1 MRCATAMSA
10 CCATFTIPVYFDR
23 LDSLY
28 LDGGMTAAGRARY
41 FQNHLFA
48 RLRYHTRLLLQTA
61 HLLLGIFRGVSEPHL
76 RREYFSRLRKVI
88 RRRFDP
94 AVLQVYAVRFTMH
107 YRYYRT
113 AAEMRGADAR
123 VLNSY

>member
-1 MRCATAMSA
+1 
-10 CCATFTIPVYFDR
+10 
-23 LDSLY
+23 
-28 LDGGMTAAGRARY
+28 
-41 FQNHLFA
+41 
-48 RLRYHTRLLLQTA
+48 
-61 HLLLGIFRGVSEPHL
+61 LLGIFRGVSEPHL

-107 YRYYRT
+107 YHYYRT